1 MGVRSGAAPTK
12 RNRSPQVL
20 IPYPGPSPDSETQDV
35 FLYLRPEANG
45 VQVESTI
52 LRVVEHCP
60 EYRHNLFL
68 VYLANIPGQFIVD
81 NHLVER
87 YYEVQL
93 AFAVHGKSLLTARM
107 REAFAQKFG
116 EDAEQAPII
125 GAFEA
130 LRELG
135 MRPDELFE
143 VWVDEEDL
151 LAIHGQTIKRYRGY
165 YIVNYDI
172 PALLHKNNRD
182 TDIAVMIFRTTLGWQ
197 FFAELAG
204 EMEAALSSRGLL
216 ENKRHPRR
224 LFHYSRGPLH
234 QAVDGWCYL
243 CGTDGGLLGMER
255 TSFAAYLAEH
265 GIGRP
270 ELQRLIRRPIVLV
283 TAGEGEADRDGVRE
297 TNLFRYTEG
306 DRYSAALA
314 KFETILAQYTT

>member
-1 MGVRSGAAPTK
+1 MGVQSGTVPTK
-12 RNRSPQVL
+12 PNRSPQVL
-20 IPYPGPSPDSETQDV
+20 IPYPGPSTDSQTQDV

-81 NHLVER
+81 NHLIER

-93 AFAVHGKSLLTARM
+93 AFAVHGKSLLTAQM
-107 REAFAQKFG
+107 REAFARQFG
-116 EDAEQAPII
+116 EDAEKAPII

-130 LRELG
+130 LRKLG
-135 MRPDELFE
+135 LRPDELFD
-143 VWVDEEDL
+143 VWVDEKDL
-151 LAIHGQTIKRYRGY
+151 LAVHGQTIKRYRGY

-182 TDIAVMIFRTTLGWQ
+182 TDIAVMIFRTTLGWP
-197 FFAELAG
+197 FFTELAV

-243 CGTDGGLLGMER
+243 CDTDGGLLGVER
-255 TSFAAYLAEH
+255 TSFAAYLAQH
-265 GIGRP
+265 GIGRS

-283 TAGEGEADRDGVRE
+283 PTDQNGTGEAQVVE
-297 TNLFRYTEG
+297 TNVFRYTEG
-306 DRYSAALA
+306 DRYPAALA
-314 KFETILAQYTT
+314 KLRTILAQYIS